1 MKEVDEEL
9 LFKCLR
15 GKTTGRENIMIN
27 EWIGAD
33 EKNAAMYRNACRIY
47 EGFLMSDAYQD
58 DSGMVSLPSGRRRDV
73 LRFVRNS
80 IAFAAAFAL
89 FCVLGF
95 HLIRNRLET
104 ELANT
109 INTIDVPAGRS
120 MDYTLSDGT
129 VVKLNSGTRMQ
140 FPVAF
145 AKDCREVYLEG
156 EAYFDVTHNAEKPF
170 IVRTFASDIEV
181 LGTEFNVN
189 ADSEEGKFSATLIE
203 GSIRLS
209 NSMLPGEHVVMYP
222 NEKVVLVNN
231 HMVLTEH
238 DPKSDIIWTK
248 GFIDISGLDFGQ
260 LMRKFEKAFGV
271 KIIIDHKMPSG
282 PVFDNGKLRISDGID
297 NALGTIRK
305 GGIEFMYSKDNRNNT
320 IYIK

>member
-1 MKEVDEEL
+1 MKEVTEEL

-15 GKTTGRENIMIN
+15 GKTTERENNMIN

-33 EKNAAMYRNACRIY
+33 EKNAAMYRNACRIF

-80 IAFAAAFAL
+80 IAFAAALAL

-145 AKDCREVYLEG
+145 AKDCREVHLEG
-156 EAYFDVTHNAEKPF
+156 EAYFDVAHNAGQPF
-170 IVRTFASDIEV
+170 VVRTFASDIRV
-181 LGTEFNVN
+181 LGTKFNVR
-189 ADSEEGKFSATLIE
+189 ADRSTGEFSATLVE
-203 GSIRLS
+203 GSVLLI
-209 NSMLPGEHVVMYP
+209 NNITPGRELLMKPEQTVS
-222 NEKVVLVNN
+222 LVDGDFIFDNKSTRSAI
-231 HMVLTEH
+231 LWTEGIL
-238 DPKSDIIWTK
+238 DIAA
-248 GFIDISGLDFGQ
+248 SDFGE
-260 LMRKFEKAFGV
+260 LMKKLETAFGV
-271 KIIIDHKMPSG
+271 TIVIERDTLPE
-282 PVFDNGKLRISDGID
+282 FDFIQGKFRISDGID
-297 NALGTIRK
+297 CILKVLKDTID
-305 GGIEFMYSKDNRNNT
+305 FTYTKDYRT
-320 IYIK
+320 GVIYIR